1 MNSDW
6 KLRMALLIGS
16 STEAK
21 KNDRIRLIERIACA
35 KIKIEIDLHLTF
47 KFASNDF
54 AGLEMITLC
63 VINYNSW
70 VV

>member
-1 MNSDW
+1 
-6 KLRMALLIGS
+6 MALLVGS

-35 KIKIEIDLHLTF
+35 KIKIKINLHLTF

-54 AGLEMITLC
+54 AGLKMITTW
-63 VINYNSW
+63 VINYDL
-70 VV
+70 